1 MGKIFQFEL
10 DRDELNQRLGAGF
23 PEGSIVLIEGENGS
37 GKSTIAERLA
47 FGFLSNEFTVTF
59 ISTQLTTKSFINQM
73 YSLDYPIGLNLLK
86 DELLLIPVVPLIKSA
101 KGRSDFI
108 ERLIN
113 AEKLYDKDLII
124 IDKISELVKY
134 SINPEKSIELV
145 SFLKKISGMGK
156 IVVLTIDPVDLDPD
170 VVSLLRSSADIFMS
184 LKSRTVAGEVKRSI
198 NVNKFTGATGFVG
211 GVIGFRIEPK
221 AGLVIEIAS
230 VA

>member
-1 MGKIFQFEL
+1 MSRTFRFEL
-10 DRDELNQRLGAGF
+10 ERDELNQRLGEGF
-23 PEGSIVLIEGENGS
+23 PEGSIVLIEGENGA

-47 FGFLSNEFTVTF
+47 YGFLSNGHSTTF

-86 DELLLIPVVPLIKSA
+86 DELLFIAVTPLIKSA
-101 KGRSDFI
+101 KSRSDFI

-113 AEKLYDKDLII
+113 AEKLYDKDVII

-145 SFLKKISGMGK
+145 SFFKKITGMGK
-156 IVVLTIDPVDLDPD
+156 IVIITIDPVDLDSD
-170 VVSLLRSSADIFMS
+170 IVSLLRSSADIYMT
-184 LKSRTVAGEVKRSI
+184 LKSRVVAGEVKRSI
-198 NVNKFTGATGFVG
+198 NVNKFTGAKGFVG
-211 GVIGFRIEPK
+211 GVIGFRIEPG